1 MRRENLNFL
10 IEEKDIISI
19 KYCILFLTTC
29 YSQTGIYTKFTVVA
43 KKLDLS
49 SPITHNF
56 GSLVVK

>member
-1 MRRENLNFL
+1 MKKYNLN
-10 IEEKDIISI
+10 K
-19 KYCILFLTTC
+19 ILYFTFNNLLQ
-29 YSQTGIYTKFTVVA
+29 STGIYTKFTVVA